1 MLDNVLK
8 NIDKL
13 FIDLTSHDANRPAYI
28 FIYGEIRLII
38 LWFILKIKIQMVL
51 DTSNAYYSK
60 LTLFSE
66 QIVFS

>member
-13 FIDLTSHDANRPAYI
+13 FIVLTSHDENRPAYI

-51 DTSNAYYSK
+51 DTSNAYYS
-60 LTLFSE
+60 
-66 QIVFS
+66 